1 MSMLHIR
8 HQSSSR
14 SKQTLM
20 VVHVHMI
27 SSSDIV
33 CDTCDNLRWWRL
45 LKKVFH
51 ENWYFVAL
59 SLVDGITYVAKFF
72 FLWKKNFL
80 CFRLQVIYWLC
91 YLVDPASSDMLAS
104 RVKPC
109 MSKYKHFIL
118 WNCVRLI
125 ISAIINLMVLTTW
138 ISVVILELIHA

>member
-1 MSMLHIR
+1 
-8 HQSSSR
+8 
-14 SKQTLM
+14 M
-20 VVHVHMI
+20 VL
-27 SSSDIV
+27 SSDIV
-33 CDTCDNLRWWRL
+33 CDTCDNQRWRRL

-51 ENWYFVAL
+51 DKWYFVAL
-59 SLVDGITYVAKFF
+59 SLVDGIIYVDKSF
-72 FLWKKNFL
+72 FLFDEIKLVEATNLMKVKNSFL
-80 CFRLQVIYWLC
+80 CFRLHVIYWLC